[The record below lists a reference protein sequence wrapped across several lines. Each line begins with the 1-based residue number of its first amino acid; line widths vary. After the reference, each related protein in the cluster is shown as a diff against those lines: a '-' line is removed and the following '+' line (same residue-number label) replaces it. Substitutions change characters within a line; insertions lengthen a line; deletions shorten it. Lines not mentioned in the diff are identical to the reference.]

1 MTGTLGLK
9 PIGLAAL
16 LATSALG
23 LAAPAAAQSL
33 QDKYWIEVSAYFP
46 SVNTD
51 ASVARQGFP
60 GTDIDLEGDL
70 GLNKH
75 ETLPAV
81 YAGWR
86 FTGSGRWVLAGEYY
100 ALDRNGSR
108 VLTRDINFGGSTFP
122 AQVETN
128 SELHSDVYRVTLG
141 YAFIKNE
148 QAELGAA
155 IGLHATDFKI
165 ALSGQSRIG
174 NAIGLQNDREA
185 SDFVAPMP
193 TLGVFGTYE
202 PMPKVILTGR
212 ADYMSLKIG
221 DYDGSIFNGQAAIG
235 YRVWRNVDLGVS
247 YRYVKYKLDVDK
259 RLQTHLD
266 YRFSGPSVFVRV
278 GFQ

>member
-1 MTGTLGLK
+1 MGVHWGFTPCGGAGAPLGA
-9 PIGLAAL
+9 PGAAGLA
-16 LATSALG
+16 T
-23 LAAPAAAQSL
+23 PAAAQSL

-46 SVNTD
+46 SVDTNAD
-51 ASVARQGFP
+51 VARQGAA
-60 GTDIDLEGDL
+60 GTDIDLEGEL
-70 GLNKH
+70 GLDSH

-86 FTGSGRWVLAGEYY
+86 FTDRFTLAGEYY

-108 VLTRDINFGGSTFP
+108 VLSRDINFGDSTFP
-122 AQVETN
+122 AQLEVN
-128 SELHSDVYRVTLG
+128 SKMHSDVYRVTLG
-141 YAFIKNE
+141 YSFIKND

-155 IGLHATDFKI
+155 LGLHATDFS
-165 ALSGQSRIG
+165 LSVTGQSRIG
-174 NAIGLQNDREA
+174 NATGLQNDRQHTK
-185 SDFVAPMP
+185 FLAPMP
-193 TLGVFGTYE
+193 TLGVFGTFE
-202 PMPKVILTGR
+202 PMPKVIMTGR

-247 YRYVKYKLDVDK
+247 YRYVKYKLYVDK

-266 YRFSGPSVFVRV
+266 YRFSGPSVFVRA

>member
-1 MTGTLGLK
+1 MAGILGLK
-9 PIGLAAL
+9 PIRLIGSAL
-16 LATSALG
+16 LATAAAG

-51 ASVARQGFP
+51 ATVAALGRP
-60 GTDIDLEGDL
+60 GTDIDLESDL

-86 FTGSGRWVLAGEYY
+86 FTDRFTVAAEYY

-108 VLTRDINFGGSTFP
+108 VLSRDINFGDTTFP
-122 AQVETN
+122 ASFEVK
-128 SELHSDVYRVTLG
+128 SELHSDVYRLTLG
-141 YAFIKNE
+141 YSFIKTD

-155 IGLHATDFKI
+155 LGLHATDFKI
-165 ALSGQSRIG
+165 DVSGPGRIA
-174 NAIGLQNDREA
+174 NAVGLQDRRENTK
-185 SDFVAPMP
+185 FLAPLP

-212 ADYMSLKIG
+212 ADYMSLKVG
-221 DYDGSIFNGQAAIG
+221 DYDGSIFNGQAAVG
-235 YRVWRNVDLGVS
+235 YRVWRNVDIGVA
-247 YRYVKYKLDVDK
+247 YRYVKYKLDIDK

-266 YRFSGPSVFVRV
+266 YRFSGPSVFARV

>member
-1 MTGTLGLK
+1 VATL
-9 PIGLAAL
+9 LAAAAAGI
-16 LATSALG
+16 AT
-23 LAAPAAAQSL
+23 PAAAQSL

-46 SVNTD
+46 SVDTS
-51 ASVARQGFP
+51 AEVSRPGRP
-60 GTDIDLEGDL
+60 GTDIDLEGEL

-86 FTGSGRWVLAGEYY
+86 FTDRFTLAGEYY

-108 VLTRDINFGGSTFP
+108 VLARDINFGDATYP
-122 AQVETN
+122 AQVEVT
-128 SELHSDVYRVTLG
+128 SKLHSDVYRLTLG
-141 YAFIKNE
+141 YSFIKTD

-155 IGLHATDFKI
+155 LGLHATDFKFSV
-165 ALSGQSRIG
+165 SGQSRVG
-174 NAIGLQNDREA
+174 NAVGLQNDREA
-185 SDFVAPMP
+185 TNFLAPMP
-193 TLGVFGTYE
+193 TVGVFGTYE
-202 PMPKVILTGR
+202 PMPKLILTGR

>member
-1 MTGTLGLK
+1 MTGPFGLR
-9 PIGLAAL
+9 PIGVAAL
-16 LATSALG
+16 LASA
-23 LAAPAAAQSL
+23 AAGFATPAAAQSM
-33 QDKYWIEVSAYFP
+33 QDKIWVEVSAYFP
-46 SVNTD
+46 SINTD
-51 ASVARQGFP
+51 ATVARPGFP
-60 GTDIDLEGDL
+60 GTDIDLETDL

-86 FTGSGRWVLAGEYY
+86 FTDRFTLAGEYY

-108 VLTRDINFGGSTFP
+108 VLTRDINFGDATFP
-122 AQVETN
+122 VSQEVK

-141 YAFIKNE
+141 YSFIKNE

-155 IGLHATDFKI
+155 LGLHATDFT
-165 ALSGQSRIG
+165 
-174 NAIGLQNDREA
+174 IGLTGQARAGAGLANNRQHTN
-185 SDFVAPMP
+185 FLAPMP
-193 TLGVFGTYE
+193 TVGVFGTFE

-266 YRFSGPSVFVRV
+266 YRFSGPSVFVRI

>member
-1 MTGTLGLK
+1 MTRTLGLRLV
-9 PIGLAAL
+9 GVAALAA
-16 LATSALG
+16 AVAS

-51 ASVARQGFP
+51 ATVVRPGFP
-60 GTDIDLEGDL
+60 GTDIDLETDL

-86 FTGSGRWVLAGEYY
+86 FTNRFTLAGEYY

-108 VLTRDINFGGSTFP
+108 VLSRDINFGDSTFP
-122 AQVETN
+122 AQAEVK
-128 SELHSDVYRVTLG
+128 SELHSDVYRLTLG
-141 YAFIKNE
+141 YSFIKNE

-155 IGLHATDFKI
+155 LGLHATDFKI
-165 ALSGQSRIG
+165 DVSGPGRLA
-174 NAIGLQNDREA
+174 NATGLTDRRENTK
-185 SDFVAPMP
+185 FLAPLP
-193 TLGVFGTYE
+193 TVGVFGTYE

-212 ADYMSLKIG
+212 ADYMSLKLG

>member
-9 PIGLAAL
+9 PIGVAAL
-16 LATSALG
+16 LATATAS

-51 ASVARQGFP
+51 ASVARPGFP

-86 FTGSGRWVLAGEYY
+86 FTDRWVLAGEYY

-108 VLTRDINFGGSTFP
+108 VLTRDINFGGATFP
-122 AQVETN
+122 AQREVK

-141 YAFIKNE
+141 YSFIKNE
-148 QAELGAA
+148 QGELGAA
-155 IGLHATDFKI
+155 LGLHATDFKI
-165 ALSGQSRIG
+165 GVSGQARVG
-174 NAIGLQNDREA
+174 NVTGLANDREA
-185 SDFVAPMP
+185 TSFLAPMP
-193 TLGVFGTYE
+193 TVGVFGTYE

-235 YRVWRNVDLGVS
+235 YRVYRNVDLGVS

-266 YRFSGPSVFVRV
+266 YRFSGPSVFVRI